1 MMAEKRILIGMG
13 IGVTGLVLFIASMGM
28 DETGVFVIGATILII
43 AGLVLMVMGSTSFSR
58 LSHEFK
64 SKYLPQMINCV
75 LPDVEYHFDRGLSQQ
90 TVYATEFIKT
100 ADRFHSEDLFIG
112 KIDGVDF
119 IGGDVHLEERH
130 VEQTKEGTRE
140 SFVTYFLGR
149 IFEFTFNK
157 TFEGYLQVLESGSM
171 ESNQKYHNI
180 KLESIDFNKKFR
192 TYATTELTAFYILT
206 PEIMESILHLEK
218 NNPGKVNLSFYG
230 DKMYI
235 AINNSRDTFELR
247 MFRKVDQ
254 TLIDEY
260 QKDLNVFKD
269 IVSALR
275 LNNQIFKQ

>member
-1 MMAEKRILIGMG
+1 MR
-13 IGVTGLVLFIASMGM
+13 M
-28 DETGVFVIGATILII
+28 DETGVLVIGATIPIITGLI
-43 AGLVLMVMGSTSFSR
+43 LMIMGSASFSR

-64 SKYLPQMINCV
+64 TKYFPQMINRV
-75 LPDVEYHFDRGLSQQ
+75 LPDVDYHFDRGLSQP
-90 TVYATEFIKT
+90 TVYATEFIKN

-112 KIDGVDF
+112 QIDGVDF

-140 SFVTYFLGR
+140 YYVTYFLGR

-157 TFEGYLQVLESGSM
+157 SFEGSLQVLESGSI
-171 ESNQKYHNI
+171 ESNRKYHKI
-180 KLESIDFNKKFR
+180 KLESVDFNKKFR

-206 PEIMESILHLEK
+206 PEIMESILNLEK

-235 AINNSRDTFELR
+235 AINNSRDTFELKL
-247 MFRKVDQ
+247 FRKIDQ
-254 TLIDEY
+254 RVIDEY
-260 QKDLNVFKD
+260 QKDLGVFKD

-275 LNNQIFKQ
+275 LNVQIFKQ